1 MRIFIVLALMG
12 LMSFTVLAQGD
23 TYELVWSDE
32 FDGNGALDTDKWHH
46 QTQLPNGD
54 SWYNNEIQHYTD
66 RIDNSFISNGT
77 LKIVAKKETYTDQG
91 STKSHTSA
99 RLNSKFAFTYG
110 YVEIRAKLPT
120 GAGTWPAM
128 WTLGQNITEPGGYW
142 YETMGEVS
150 WPACG
155 EIDIMEHWGS
165 NQNFIQSAMHT
176 PSSFG
181 DTVNKGGQ
189 NIATASSAFHIYAL
203 EWTPD
208 RMVFTVDGVQHYTYE
223 PSVQNAEN
231 WPFDANQYILL
242 NVAIL
247 PEILDSFTESTL
259 EIDYIRVFQ
268 DPLLS
273 VADNVVSDD
282 IQLLSNPVTDTIS
295 VRIPSTLIGAKARVY
310 SITGQQMVNVDI
322 QEEDISIDVSKYAS
336 GVYILTLEKD
346 QIRIVK
352 QVIKQ

>member
-1 MRIFIVLALMG
+1 
-12 LMSFTVLAQGD
+12 MSLPMYAQGD
-23 TYELVWSDE
+23 DYQLVWSDE
-32 FDGNGALDTDKWHH
+32 FNIAGPLDEAKWHH

-54 SWYNNEIQHYTD
+54 SWYNGEIQHYTN
-66 RIDNSFISNGT
+66 RIENSFVSDGT
-77 LKIVAKKETYTDQG
+77 LKIVAIKETFTDQG

-110 YVEIRAKLPT
+110 YVEIRAKLPI
-120 GAGTWPAM
+120 GIGTWPAM

-165 NQNFIQSAMHT
+165 NQNYVQSAMHT

-181 DTVNKGGQ
+181 NTVNKGGQ
-189 NIATASSAFHIYAL
+189 TIATASSAFHIYAL

-208 RMVFTVDGVQHYTYE
+208 RMVFSVDGVQHYTYE
-223 PSVQNAEN
+223 PSVQNADT

-242 NVAIL
+242 NVAVL
-247 PEILDSFTESTL
+247 PEILDSFTESAL

-268 DPLLS
+268 DPALS
-273 VADNVVSDD
+273 LEDQAVDTR
-282 IQLLSNPVTDTIS
+282 IQLSPNPARDTLSLQVAPTI
-295 VRIPSTLIGAKARVY
+295 IGAKATIY
-310 SITGQQMVNVDI
+310 TITGQKVYSATIESGNTLV
-322 QEEDISIDVSKYAS
+322 DVSTYTK
-336 GVYILTLEKD
+336 GVYFFTLEIG
-346 QIRIVK
+346 QTSVTRR
-352 QVIKQ
+352 VIKR